1 MTTTHG
7 TDDNSQNEGTVFII
21 DDEEEMIVLLEGY
34 LGDHYTVESETSAAR
49 ALQKIDSTVDV
60 VLLDR
65 KMPEM
70 PGDEALGL
78 LREEGFDVQVAMI
91 TGVKPTEEI
100 MEMPFDDYMVKPVE
114 EPEVLGLVDTLM
126 TRKQYHR
133 ASQRLFR
140 NVAKKKALEQ
150 VDRTATEEYDQL
162 VEQTAKLRAEIDLI
176 LNEVSQDMDLTT
188 DT

>member
-1 MTTTHG
+1 MDNTQG
-7 TDDNSQNEGTVFII
+7 TDDNSQNEETVFII
-21 DDEEEMIVLLEGY
+21 DDEEEMIVLLEDY
-34 LGDHYTVESETSAAR
+34 LNDHYTVKSETSAAR
-49 ALQKIDSTVDV
+49 ALQKIDGAVDV

-65 KMPEM
+65 KMPEIS
-70 PGDEALGL
+70 GEETLGL

-133 ASQRLFR
+133 TSQRFFR
-140 NVAKKKALEQ
+140 NVSKMKALKR
-150 VDRTATEEYDQL
+150 VGRTDSEEYDQL
-162 VEQTAKLRAEIDLI
+162 GEQTAALREEIDQI
-176 LNEVSQDMDLTT
+176 LDDINPEAILSNE
-188 DT
+188 

>member
-1 MTTTHG
+1 MNNTQG
-7 TDDNSQNEGTVFII
+7 TNDSSQNEETVFII
-21 DDEEEMIVLLEGY
+21 DDEEEMIVLLEDY
-34 LGDHYTVESETSAAR
+34 LSNHYTVESETSAAR
-49 ALQKIDSTVDV
+49 ALQKIDGTVDV

-65 KMPEM
+65 KMPELS
-70 PGDEALGL
+70 GEETLGL

-100 MEMPFDDYMVKPVE
+100 VEMPFDDYMVKPVE

-140 NVAKKKALEQ
+140 NVSKMKALNR
-150 VDRTATEEYDQL
+150 VGRTDTDEYDQL
-162 VEQTAKLRAEIDLI
+162 SEQTAALREEIDQI
-176 LNEVSQDMDLTT
+176 LDDINPEALLSDK
-188 DT
+188 

>member
-1 MTTTHG
+1 MNNTQRI
-7 TDDNSQNEGTVFII
+7 DDNSQDEGTVFII
-21 DDEEEMIVLLEGY
+21 DDEEEMIVLLEDC
-34 LGDHYTVESETSAAR
+34 LSNHYTVESETSAAR

-65 KMPEM
+65 KMPEIS
-70 PGDEALGL
+70 GDETLGL

-140 NVAKKKALEQ
+140 NVSKMKALKR
-150 VDRTATEEYDQL
+150 VGRTDTEEYDQL
-162 VEQTAKLRAEIDLI
+162 VEQTAELREEIDQI
-176 LNEVSQDMDLTT
+176 LDDINPDPILSDE
-188 DT
+188 